1 MINKEK
7 IEHHIEHL
15 KEKIDK
21 LKIDCKEAYKTGDDI
36 LWEKLKKKKLKIKED
51 RKSTRLNSSHTDI
64 SRMPSSA

>member
-36 LWEKLKKKKLKIKED
+36 LWEKLKKKKLKIKDEIESCK
-51 RKSTRLNSSHTDI
+51 RKINGDDSH
-64 SRMPSSA
+64 